1 MRHDRPMKDLR
12 SLMVKV
18 VVASFTITALFGIA
32 TLLFGGSLDGTAGQV
47 LGTTGVVGI
56 EAVAILCYLAVA
68 DTRRSWVGIAGGVVS
83 LVPFGIVLWAIWM
96 PETGLDFPW
105 RVFGV
110 GLTIAASLAQVCLL
124 LAATQRPRPVASR
137 LLGATLVAVAVVAVM
152 IIVPIVGELNTGDVY
167 WRLFG
172 VVAILDVLGTIV
184 TIVLARFVTTPSGEA
199 GRAGPEALPA
209 LEPVAHE
216 RLVLEAQRRGV
227 SPSAL
232 VLELLDRETTR

>member
-1 MRHDRPMKDLR
+1 MRDDRPMKDLR

-18 VVASFTITALFGIA
+18 VVGSFTITALFGIA
-32 TLLFGGSLDGTAGQV
+32 ALLFGGDLDGTAGKV

-68 DTRRSWVGIAGGVVS
+68 DSRRSWVGVAGGVVS

-105 RVFGV
+105 RTFGV
-110 GLTIAASLAQVCLL
+110 GLTVAASLAQVCLL
-124 LAATQRPRPVASR
+124 LAATQRPRPAVSR

-152 IIVPIVGELNTGDVY
+152 IIVPIVGELDTGDVY

-184 TIVLARFVTTPSGEA
+184 TIVLARFVSVRPGEA
-199 GRAGPEALPA
+199 DRPGAGPASLD
-209 LEPVAHE
+209 PVALQ
-216 RLVLEAQRRGV
+216 RLGLEAQRRGV
-227 SPSAL
+227 SPSEL
-232 VLELLDRETTR
+232 LQELLDRETAR